1 MAAKADPTLN
11 KAKCL
16 DGRHRF
22 RLCPP
27 QRLERRYPAGRRF
40 PVADRSSVVGR
51 DKRAAEPSK
60 TPAATRGWGDPR
72 RGARASMEPA
82 QDDAAAPW
90 PGMPGDQSRA
100 RRTAAK
106 HSLLTFKP

>member
-60 TPAATRGWGDPR
+60 TPAATRGWGDPWRATQNIDRARTGRRRQR
-72 RGARASMEPA
+72 RGPSMP
-82 QDDAAAPW
+82 DDRL
-90 PGMPGDQSRA
+90 RA

-106 HSLLTFKP
+106 HSLL